1 MSKHLRWVD
10 GQFHIHAL
18 VDPRDNMIRY
28 VGISDDVKFRYHEH
42 LSHQGERAYFN
53 ATAAVDVTET
63 CVD

>member
-42 LSHQGERAYFN
+42 LSHQAERADSV
-53 ATAAVDVTET
+53 TAVVVDVALL
-63 CVD
+63 